1 MAKIKIHDIII
12 KLKIR
17 ISSIIETL
25 IKYDINAINIIY
37 MHTVYI
43 YN

>member
-1 MAKIKIHDIII
+1 MEKMKIHDIII

-17 ISSIIETL
+17 MSSIIETL
-25 IKYDINAINIIY
+25 IKHDINVIYEIY